1 MYPRPPFIK
10 EFPRPFLQLKPIRAA
25 ARKSMTIGIGFTTG
39 DAVILC
45 AETQET
51 VSDYTKTTTQK
62 IRVTTF
68 FNNWRLAISGSSD
81 ASQYIELF
89 EHEVW
94 NALCNAGTDFN
105 YARSVNIIKATLHK
119 IHKQY
124 IWLRHGS
131 EGRPS
136 LQFLIAIQGI
146 NPNPSR
152 SLLFS
157 QDGALYPVSSHDHYA
172 SIGVGYHM
180 AKAIKDRLLPDA
192 GLIYNSPA
200 EVIANFGIYILW
212 HVKKSIVGCD
222 GNTLVLILQNGKFR
236 WMTQE
241 EVLEIENAIQMLY
254 PSQRELLSALFN
266 PAIDRQGIVEV
277 GNSFVDHVM
286 IIKDKLDQT
295 NRMRKHMQELF
306 DRREEAR
313 KAAQQEAEQPKP
325 SDSQKSKDRQ

>member
-1 MYPRPPFIK
+1 
-10 EFPRPFLQLKPIRAA
+10 
-25 ARKSMTIGIGFTTG
+25 MTIGIGFTTG
-39 DAVILC
+39 DAAILC
-45 AETQET
+45 ADTQET

-68 FNNWRLAISGSSD
+68 FNNWRLAICGSSD
-81 ASQYIELF
+81 ASQYIDLF
-89 EHEVW
+89 ENEVGS
-94 NALCNAGTDFN
+94 ALCNAGRDFN
-105 YARSVNIIKATLHK
+105 YVRSVKIIRATLHK

-131 EGRPS
+131 EGRPQ

-157 QDGALYPVSSHDHYA
+157 QDGAVYEVSSHDHYA

-180 AKAIKDRLLPDA
+180 ARAIKDRLLPDA
-192 GLIYNSPA
+192 GLIYNCPA

-212 HVKKSIVGCD
+212 HVKMSIVGCD
-222 GNTLVLILQNGKFR
+222 GNTLVLILQNGNFR
-236 WMTQE
+236 WVTQE

-254 PSQRELLSALFN
+254 PSQRELLSSLFN
-266 PAIDRQGIVEV
+266 PAIDKQGVADV

-286 IIKDKLDQT
+286 FLKDRLDQKHK
-295 NRMRKHMQELF
+295 MRKHLEELSN
-306 DRREEAR
+306 RAREKAR
-313 KAAQQEAEQPKP
+313 QTAQQNMEQPKP
-325 SDSQKSKDRQ
+325 SDSQKSTDRQ

>member
-1 MYPRPPFIK
+1 
-10 EFPRPFLQLKPIRAA
+10 
-25 ARKSMTIGIGFTTG
+25 
-39 DAVILC
+39 
-45 AETQET
+45 
-51 VSDYTKTTTQK
+51 
-62 IRVTTF
+62 
-68 FNNWRLAISGSSD
+68 
-81 ASQYIELF
+81 
-89 EHEVW
+89 
-94 NALCNAGTDFN
+94 
-105 YARSVNIIKATLHK
+105 
-119 IHKQY
+119 
-124 IWLRHGS
+124 
-131 EGRPS
+131 
-136 LQFLIAIQGI
+136 
-146 NPNPSR
+146 
-152 SLLFS
+152 
-157 QDGALYPVSSHDHYA
+157 
-172 SIGVGYHM
+172 M